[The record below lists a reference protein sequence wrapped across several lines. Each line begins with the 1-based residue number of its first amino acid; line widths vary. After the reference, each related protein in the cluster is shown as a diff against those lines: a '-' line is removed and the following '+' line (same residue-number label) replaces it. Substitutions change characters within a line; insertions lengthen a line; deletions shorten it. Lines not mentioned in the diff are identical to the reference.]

1 MSFTSLLRLALLPL
15 ALLAL
20 PVRAQTFCPPG
31 QQPICLSGACLCMPA
46 AASDPQAVYDRV
58 QRMATLALQSW
69 IQQSRD
75 RLVAGGVEPIPL
87 HIRSQLEPY
96 FDLAVLESAH
106 FRVGDEVVLNAGNTL
121 LRNPDVN
128 AVTLIDVIVFR
139 HEEDARNNVA
149 LWAHELKH
157 VEQYLDWGVAEFARR
172 YTQDFRAVE
181 RPAYALERELEEAL
195 REAGARR
202 SPQQ

>member
-1 MSFTSLLRLALLPL
+1 MSFTSLFRLALLPL
-15 ALLAL
+15 ALLAA
-20 PVRAQTFCPPG
+20 PVWAQTACPPG
-31 QQPICLSGACLCMPA
+31 QQPICLSGSCLCVPA

-58 QRMATLALQSW
+58 QRMATLALQNW

-96 FDLAVLESAH
+96 FDLAVLESARY
-106 FRVGDEVVLNAGNTL
+106 RVGDEVVLNAGNTL

-139 HEEDARNNVA
+139 HEEDARDNVA

-181 RPAYALERELEEAL
+181 RPAYALEREVEETL
-195 REAGARR
+195 RETQTRR
-202 SPQQ
+202 

>member
-1 MSFTSLLRLALLPL
+1 VSFTSLFRLALLPL
-15 ALLAL
+15 ALLAAS
-20 PVRAQTFCPPG
+20 VWAQTACPPG
-31 QQPICLSGACLCMPA
+31 QQPICLSGSCLCVPA

-58 QRMATLALQSW
+58 QRMATLALQNW

-75 RLVAGGVEPIPL
+75 RLMAGGVEPIPL

-96 FDLAVLESAH
+96 FDLAVLESAQY
-106 FRVGDEVVLNAGNTL
+106 RVGDEVVLNAGNTL

-139 HEEDARNNVA
+139 HEEDARDNVA

-181 RPAYALERELEEAL
+181 RPAYALEREVEEAL
-195 REAGARR
+195 RETQTRR
-202 SPQQ
+202 

>member
-1 MSFTSLLRLALLPL
+1 MSFTSLLRLALLQL

-20 PVRAQTFCPPG
+20 PVWAQTACPPG

-46 AASDPQAVYDRV
+46 ASDPQAVYDRV
-58 QRMATLALQSW
+58 QRMATLGLQSW

-139 HEEDARNNVA
+139 HEEDARDNVA

-181 RPAYALERELEEAL
+181 RPAYALEREVEEAL